1 MRGLASQALDYMR
14 KSDDAVDIRIIL
26 GIAKEIFVKYQG
38 RTDSFVG
45 YVKYLRNKLNI
56 VIRVDGEFFK
66 QEDFVK
72 GFGQVPEFDKF
83 MVQQM
88 VTFLLDVIQGL
99 KREDIKGKVVKVQRR
114 QTISTMTRV
123 ETGFWHGTGTV
134 PLPSNLDLSPS
145 PSEPSP

>member
-88 VTFLLDVIQGL
+88 VTFYSMLSKVSRGKISRGRLLKCRDVKLSQL
-99 KREDIKGKVVKVQRR
+99 WLELRR
-114 QTISTMTRV
+114 AFGM
-123 ETGFWHGTGTV
+123 V
-134 PLPSNLDLSPS
+134 PELFLSP
-145 PSEPSP
+145 PT

>member
-1 MRGLASQALDYMR
+1 MSRCVSAIYGMRGLASQALDYMR

-88 VTFLLDVIQGL
+88 VTFYSMLSKVSRGKISRGRLLKCRDV
-99 KREDIKGKVVKVQRR
+99 K
-114 QTISTMTRV
+114 
-123 ETGFWHGTGTV
+123 
-134 PLPSNLDLSPS
+134 LSQL
-145 PSEPSP
+145 